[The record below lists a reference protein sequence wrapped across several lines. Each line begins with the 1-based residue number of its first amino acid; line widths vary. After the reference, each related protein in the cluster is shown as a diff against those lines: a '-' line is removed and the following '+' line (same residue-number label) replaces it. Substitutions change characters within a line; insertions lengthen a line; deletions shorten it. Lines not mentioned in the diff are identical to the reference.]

1 LEAFSGATSALT
13 LNQQEF
19 STMEYINP
27 VLLLILIA
35 QICLAIC
42 AWQSPQFLR
51 RVAAHLL
58 TRADVLD
65 VARRESAR
73 SMKVWMNELGLEDL
87 GARAAKSPANHQF
100 YDDEAKSSLG

>member
-1 LEAFSGATSALT
+1 
-13 LNQQEF
+13 
-19 STMEYINP
+19 
-27 VLLLILIA
+27 
-35 QICLAIC
+35 
-42 AWQSPQFLR
+42 
-51 RVAAHLL
+51 L

>member
-1 LEAFSGATSALT
+1 
-13 LNQQEF
+13 
-19 STMEYINP
+19 MEYINP

-35 QICLAIC
+35 EICLGLC
-42 AWQSPQFLR
+42 AWQSPRFLR
-51 RVAAHLL
+51 RIAVHLL

-87 GARAAKSPANHQF
+87 NSRVAKPSQNHQF
-100 YDDEAKSSLG
+100 YEDEAKPSLS